1 MILHPDA
8 ERLVREGRAQRFSGA
23 SAGRA
28 ERAWREAAAEE
39 RRDTGMIVPIVCGVT
54 VRTDP
59 AKLRGADDEV
69 AQQDGAMAGL
79 VLGPY
84 QIRDD
89 DGHYRIGWRVWN
101 PFVARNNPRRFAR
114 WPESVIDFYA
124 TERTD
129 PYVLSRWVRR
139 MVAIL
144 GEHPDSLLDDQA
156 GQILDD
162 ARRLCAVVLTRGKAT
177 E

>member
-1 MILHPDA
+1 MTLHPDA
-8 ERLVREGRAQRFSGA
+8 AKLVAEGRADRYSGA
-23 SAGRA
+23 AAGRA
-28 ERAWREAAAEE
+28 ERAYREAAAEE
-39 RRDTGMIVPIVCGVT
+39 RRDTGMLVPIAVGVT

-59 AKLRGADDEV
+59 VKLRGADDEV

-84 QIRDD
+84 QMRTD
-89 DGHYRIGWRVWN
+89 DGHFGIGWRVWN
-101 PFVARNNPRRFAR
+101 PYVHRNNPRRFAR
-114 WPESVIDFYA
+114 WPESVIDPWA

-144 GEHPDSLLDDQA
+144 GEHPESLLDGA
-156 GQILDD
+156 EGHILDD
-162 ARRLCAVVLTRGKAT
+162 ARRLYAVIKTRGDA

>member
-1 MILHPDA
+1 MTLSPEAQALVDA
-8 ERLVREGRAQRFSGA
+8 GRADRHSGA
-23 SAGRA
+23 AAGRA
-28 ERAWREAAAEE
+28 ERAWREAATEE
-39 RRDTGMIVPIVCGVT
+39 RQDTGMIVKIEVGVT

-89 DGHYRIGWRVWN
+89 DGHYRIGWRIWN
-101 PFVARNNPRRFAR
+101 PFVARNNPRRFQR
-114 WPESVIDFYA
+114 WPESVLDA
-124 TERTD
+124 WQTEQTD

-144 GEHPDSLLDDQA
+144 GEHPESPLTDA
-156 GQILDD
+156 EGQILDD
-162 ARRLCAVVLTRGKAT
+162 ARRLYAVVKTRGDT